1 MAFLIKTQ
9 VLKFTS
15 SGTCVLLSYGS
26 GMLFITVDL
35 NVAYDSIA
43 KKEKDYITNMY
54 NNLNVGGKSL
64 NTFALILSI
73 FTVLLI
79 F

>member
-1 MAFLIKTQ
+1 
-9 VLKFTS
+9 
-15 SGTCVLLSYGS
+15 
-26 GMLFITVDL
+26 MLFITVDL

-54 NNLNVGGKSL
+54 NNQNGGGKSL
-64 NTFALILSI
+64 HTFALILSI